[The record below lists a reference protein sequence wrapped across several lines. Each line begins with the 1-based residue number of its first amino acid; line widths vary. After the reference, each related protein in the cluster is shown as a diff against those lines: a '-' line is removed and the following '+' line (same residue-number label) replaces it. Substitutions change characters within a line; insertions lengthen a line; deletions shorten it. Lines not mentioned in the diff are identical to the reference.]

1 MGLGCYVVFYWVD
14 TPLIHV
20 LDGYFEMVPF
30 EADVNILVHVCVF
43 VL

>member
-1 MGLGCYVVFYWVD
+1 MD
-14 TPLIHV
+14 APLIHM

>member
-1 MGLGCYVVFYWVD
+1 MGLGCYVVSCGVD
-14 TPLIHV
+14 TLLIHV
-20 LDGYFEMVPF
+20 LAGYFEMFPF